1 MEVQILLSP
10 QNNINIYGEMAK
22 LEDATEYNEQIECV
36 HIEKKRR
43 KYVYAWRRWWKLSFI
58 AG

>member
-36 HIEKKRR
+36 HIEDGKMPNKF
-43 KYVYAWRRWWKLSFI
+43 YA
-58 AG
+58 GMTNG